1 MGRHANERMYREFE
15 RLDRQKDEA
24 VEAMS
29 EDERAAEMTEFWE
42 RIEKE
47 VALVGIGE
55 WHD

>member
-29 EDERAAEMTEFWE
+29 EYERAAEMTEFWE